1 MTRSTTFR
9 TVLAALMLAL
19 PMALG
24 LTARLSA
31 DEKSRLT
38 DEVQEA
44 TAALIKRDD
53 SLSSEIAKAA
63 GYAVFPGVGK
73 GGIGLGAAYGN
84 GQVVVNGTAI
94 AKTSLT
100 QVTIGLQLGG
110 QKYVEMILF
119 EDQKTLDRFLEGKFT
134 FAAQASAVAIASG
147 ASANAKY
154 SDGVK
159 VITMTIGGLMYE
171 ASLGGQKF
179 SVDKY

>member
-1 MTRSTTFR
+1 MTRSTRFR
-9 TVLAALMLAL
+9 TVLMALAL
-19 PMALG
+19 AMPMALS
-24 LTARLSA
+24 LTTTLVA

-38 DEVQEA
+38 EEVQEA

-53 SLSSEIAKAA
+53 SLAGEIAKAA
-63 GYAVFPGVGK
+63 GYAVFPGIGK
-73 GGIGLGAAYGN
+73 GGLGVGAAYGS
-84 GQVVVNGTAI
+84 GQVVVNGTPVART
-94 AKTSLT
+94 KLT
-100 QVTIGLQLGG
+100 QVTIGFQLGG

-119 EDQKTLDRFLEGKFT
+119 ENQKTLDRFLEGKFT
-134 FAAQASAVAIASG
+134 FAAQASAVAVSSG

-179 SVDKY
+179 GIEKY

>member
-1 MTRSTTFR
+1 MTRSSFLR
-9 TVLAALMLAL
+9 AALTALAVAL
-19 PMALG
+19 PMAFL
-24 LTARLSA
+24 LTTPLAA

-38 DEVQEA
+38 EEVQEA
-44 TAALIKRDD
+44 TAALVKRDE
-53 SLSSEIAKAA
+53 SLAGEIAKAA

-73 GGIGLGAAYGN
+73 GGLGLGAAYGS
-84 GQVVVNGTAI
+84 GQVVVNGTPVARV
-94 AKTSLT
+94 KLT
-100 QVTIGLQLGG
+100 QVTIGFQLGG

-119 EDQKTLDRFLEGKFT
+119 ENQKTLDRFLEGKFT
-134 FAAQASAVAIASG
+134 FAAQASAVAVSSG

-154 SDGVK
+154 SNGVK

>member
-1 MTRSTTFR
+1 MTRSTTLR
-9 TVLAALMLAL
+9 TALAALVLAL
-19 PMALG
+19 PVAFL

-38 DEVQEA
+38 EEVQEA
-44 TAALIKRDD
+44 VAKLMKRDD
-53 SLSSEIAKAA
+53 SLAGEIAKAS

-73 GGIGLGAAYGN
+73 GGLGVGAAYGN
-84 GQVVVNGTAI
+84 GQVIVDGTPV

-100 QVTIGLQLGG
+100 QVTIGFQLGG

-119 EDQKTLDRFLEGKFT
+119 ENQQTLDRFLEGKFT
-134 FAAQASAVAIASG
+134 FAAQASAVAVSSG

-179 SVDKY
+179 SVEKY